1 MSFGLREAILMSAI
15 AIAIAIAS
23 SRSSPRLSDQRPV
36 RSHSFG
42 VPRRARPRYIG
53 SFQIT

>member
-1 MSFGLREAILMSAI
+1 MSFGLREAIVLVGRRDRHRRRRA
-15 AIAIAIAS
+15 
-23 SRSSPRLSDQRPV
+23 RSPTAERQRPV

-53 SFQIT
+53 SFHNT